1 MHYIERVAWAQD
13 LTNIYASTGLSIYW
27 DWQWQEIT
35 RWWFFLVDYLLPI
48 TGRTGV
54 ELWTGGWMA
63 YVSERSEAT
72 VLSSIYLYFV
82 ELATPSMR
90 LKSDAVSKHS
100 STAVVRVRF
109 PMMYYLFM
117 TIHTMMTTRLYY
129 IFTTMHTML
138 ATRLYHPRTHLVLWA
153 VCLLNM

>member
-1 MHYIERVAWAQD
+1 M
-13 LTNIYASTGLSIYW
+13 
-27 DWQWQEIT
+27 
-35 RWWFFLVDYLLPI
+35 DYLLPI

-109 PMMYYLFM
+109 PMIYYIFM

-129 IFTTMHTML
+129 LFTTMHTML
-138 ATRLYHPRTHLVLWA
+138 TTRLYHPRTEASRVMSRMPLEHVKSNQDTKTNFNKLPFADV
-153 VCLLNM
+153 